1 MENIKVA
8 HEIFENEKW
17 LCILYIQ
24 SRIGLLV
31 IIDKQT
37 AVKPEEPDI
46 WKILIL
52 LNLTHHKR
60 MKLQKKIRAL
70 KMKVQTLLQSIM
82 HYSIKDC
89 L

>member
-1 MENIKVA
+1 MRFLRMKNGYA
-8 HEIFENEKW
+8 SFTFSHASD
-17 LCILYIQ
+17 Y
-24 SRIGLLV
+24 LV
-31 IIDKQT
+31 VIDKQT

-52 LNLTHHKR
+52 LNLTHQKR

>member
-1 MENIKVA
+1 MRFLRMKNGYVSFTFSHA
-8 HEIFENEKW
+8 SD
-17 LCILYIQ
+17 Y
-24 SRIGLLV
+24 LV
-31 IIDKQT
+31 VIDKQT

-70 KMKVQTLLQSIM
+70 KMKVQTQLQFIM